1 VLRAI
6 TKWVLA
12 IGIVCSSWTIVSDRA
27 FSGAK
32 DIVIGI
38 AEDFTT
44 LDPHNAIDN
53 LSLSAE
59 RMMTEGL
66 FGFDRD
72 MHVVPVLAEEYE
84 VSPDVKQFTIT
95 LKRGI
100 KFHDGTDFSAAAVK
114 ASFDRV
120 TNPDN
125 KLRRYALFSN
135 IQRTDIVD
143 DYTVRMSL
151 AKPFASMVNVLAHP
165 AAAVLSPA
173 ALEQYGKEIS
183 RHPVGTGPYKFVEWR
198 SSEFLKVAKNET
210 YWRPGWPKV
219 DTITL
224 RPIPE
229 NGTRVATLLSGETQF
244 IYPMAPEQVASV
256 EGKEGCEVQNLPSI
270 FVNYL
275 GMNQLKKPF
284 NDLRVRQALNYAL
297 NKKVLA
303 KVVYSGFLDP
313 LESTMAPGVEFYER
327 QGNWE
332 YDPEKAKALL
342 RGAGYSQGF
351 ETEIWGAS
359 FSTAVRQMQFVQQQF
374 GLVGIKVKVVPME
387 PGQRVEK
394 MMSVTPETA
403 GVQLYNGGWSPSTG
417 EADWSTR
424 PLFATESFP
433 PKSNNQG
440 FYSNPRVDELIQQG
454 LATIDH
460 AARQKIYGEIQS
472 IVWNDAAWVFIGNGR
487 NLSAKAKR
495 LEGVYLLPDQTAMY
509 AEAELK

>member
-1 VLRAI
+1 
-6 TKWVLA
+6 
-12 IGIVCSSWTIVSDRA
+12 
-27 FSGAK
+27 
-32 DIVIGI
+32 VIGI

-84 VSPDVKQFTIT
+84 VTSDAKLFTIT

-100 KFHDGTDFSAAAVK
+100 KFHDGTDFNAAAVK

-125 KLRRYALFSN
+125 KLRRYVLFSN
-135 IQRTDIVD
+135 IQRTEVVD
-143 DYTVRMSL
+143 DYTVKLSL
-151 AKPFASMVNVLAHP
+151 AKPFASMINVLAHP
-165 AAAVLSPA
+165 AAAILSPT
-173 ALEQYGKEIS
+173 ALAQYGKEIS

-198 SSEFLKVAKNET
+198 PSEHLKVTRNEN
-210 YWRPGWPKV
+210 YWRRGWPKV

-270 FVNYL
+270 FVQFL

-284 NDLRVRQALNYAL
+284 SDLRVRQALNYAL
-297 NKKVLA
+297 NKKALA
-303 KVVYSGFLDP
+303 KVVYSGLLDP
-313 LESTMAPGVEFYER
+313 LESTMAPGVEFYAR
-327 QGNWE
+327 QGTWE
-332 YDPEKAKALL
+332 YDPEKAKTLL
-342 RGAGYSQGF
+342 VAAGYPQGF
-351 ETEIWGAS
+351 ETEIWGPNTSNAL
-359 FSTAVRQMQFVQQQF
+359 RQMQFVQQQF
-374 GLVGIKVKVVPME
+374 GLVGVKVKVVPME

-394 MMSVTPETA
+394 MLSVTPETA
-403 GVQLYNGGWSPSTG
+403 EVQLYNGGWSPSTG

-460 AARQKIYGEIQS
+460 VARQKIYGEIQNV
-472 IVWNDAAWVFIGNGR
+472 VWNDAAWVFIGIGR

-495 LEGVYLLPDQTAMY
+495 LEGVYLLPDQTSMY

>member
-1 VLRAI
+1 MLRAI

-12 IGIVCSSWTIVSDRA
+12 IGIVCGSSAIASDRVFA
-27 FSGAK
+27 GGK

-66 FGFDRD
+66 FGFDKD

-100 KFHDGTDFSAAAVK
+100 KFHDGTDFNAAAVK

-125 KLRRYALFSN
+125 KLRRYALLSN

-151 AKPFASMVNVLAHP
+151 AKPFASMINVLAHP

-173 ALEQYGKEIS
+173 ALVQYGKEIS

-198 SSEFLKVAKNET
+198 PSEFLKVTRNEN

-256 EGKEGCEVQNLPSI
+256 EGKEGCEIQNLPSI
-270 FVNYL
+270 LVLYL

-284 NDLRVRQALNYAL
+284 SDIRVRQALNYAL
-297 NKKVLA
+297 NKKALA
-303 KVVYSGFLDP
+303 KVVHSGFLDP
-313 LESTMAPGVEFYER
+313 LESTMSPGVEFYAR
-327 QGNWE
+327 QGTWE
-332 YDPEKAKALL
+332 YDPEKAKTLL
-342 RGAGYSQGF
+342 REAGYPQGF
-351 ETEIWGAS
+351 ETEIWGPNT
-359 FSTAVRQMQFVQQQF
+359 STALRQMQFVQQQF
-374 GLVGIKVKVVPME
+374 GQVGIKVKVVPME
-387 PGQRVEK
+387 PPQRVEK

-403 GVQLYNGGWSPSTG
+403 QRCSFTTLAGRPPPAKPIGRPGRYLPPNRFLPNPTTRAST
-417 EADWSTR
+417 ATPRST
-424 PLFATESFP
+424 S
-433 PKSNNQG
+433 
-440 FYSNPRVDELIQQG
+440 
-454 LATIDH
+454 
-460 AARQKIYGEIQS
+460 
-472 IVWNDAAWVFIGNGR
+472 
-487 NLSAKAKR
+487 
-495 LEGVYLLPDQTAMY
+495 
-509 AEAELK
+509 